1 MSAERIILI
10 VILLVVGAHL
20 MLFGWLRRRIAQA
33 SLEQAKRE
41 QEEGRSD

>member
-10 VILLVVGAHL
+10 VVLLVVGAHL

-33 SLEQAKRE
+33 KRE
-41 QEEGRSD
+41 ADDRGGSS

>member
-10 VILLVVGAHL
+10 VVLLVVGAHL

-33 SLEQAKRE
+33 KRE
-41 QEEGRSD
+41 ADRKGQSN

>member
-10 VILLVVGAHL
+10 VVLLVVGAHL

-33 SLEQAKRE
+33 KRE
-41 QEEGRSD
+41 AELRDGSK

>member
-10 VILLVVGAHL
+10 VVLLVVGAHL

-33 SLEQAKRE
+33 KLEQD
-41 QEEGRSD
+41 QESKSD